1 MSGRVHAL
9 VAVLLP
15 ALVVPAAAQQG
26 VFVTAGR
33 VLAGSPAESS
43 WHLTVEHDLGGPLG
57 FDGSLL
63 MLPGERPET
72 GDLYGAGADLTL
84 FGAAHGL
91 PTVLL
96 GGAAGIGVGQQK
108 RLWASWSAGLRMPL
122 VILGPI
128 RLMAEGRWRDLT
140 ITGRDGFEVGLVL
153 GYRANRRDVGSRPE
167 SAGLWISPAT
177 ADVLRAN
184 GIPEAKARL
193 LSQVIETAIDEMG
206 QPYVWGGTGDGS
218 GGFDCSGLIQYA
230 YGRHGILLP
239 RTAEGQSTAGIAI
252 RRDVDLLLPG
262 DILTFSDHGDR
273 VTHVGLYVGDGHFI
287 HSATGGVR
295 LSQLTEDDTEGRL
308 WLHRWVGVRRVVE

>member
-1 MSGRVHAL
+1 MTLRNFLAGLAALPLIAHA
-9 VAVLLP
+9 
-15 ALVVPAAAQQG
+15 AAAQQG
-26 VFVTAGR
+26 VLFTAGR

-43 WHLTVEHDLGGPLG
+43 WHLTFEHDLGGPLG

-63 MLPGERPET
+63 VLPGSRPES

-84 FGAAHGL
+84 FSAAHGL

-96 GGAAGIGVGQQK
+96 GGAAGIGLGQQK
-108 RLWASWSAGLRMPL
+108 RLWASWSAGLRMPI
-122 VILGPI
+122 VIVGPL

-140 ITGRDGFEVGLVL
+140 VDGRDGFEVGLAL
-153 GYRANRRDVGSRPE
+153 GYRSDHPTRSRPE

-177 ADVLRAN
+177 AEVLRSS

-193 LSQVIETAIDEMG
+193 LSQVVETALDEMG

-239 RTAEGQSTAGIAI
+239 RTAEGQSNAGIAV
-252 RRDVDLLLPG
+252 RKDVDQLLPG
-262 DILTFSDHGDR
+262 DILTFSDHGDS

-287 HSATGGVR
+287 HSASKGVR
-295 LSQLTEDDTEGRL
+295 LSQLSDDDAEGRL
-308 WLHRWVGVRRVVE
+308 WLRRWVGVRRIVE